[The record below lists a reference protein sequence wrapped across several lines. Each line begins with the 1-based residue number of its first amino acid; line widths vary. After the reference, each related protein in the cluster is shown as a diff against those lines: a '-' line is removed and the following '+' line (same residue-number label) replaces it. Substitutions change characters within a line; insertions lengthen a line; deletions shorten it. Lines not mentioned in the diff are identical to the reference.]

1 MTKHT
6 LGWTGL
12 LAGLGVARA
21 CSGWSPEE
29 GLVAGDT
36 ALSRPFETNFPADL
50 IAYHGPGPAAG
61 ETRSLFA
68 RMHEPSP
75 PRVVVSEGLLV
86 EPGRRPRG
94 GRRRAGSIRPI
105 ASYLAA
111 RLADNGGIYQLS
123 ADGSW
128 KLVVDGP
135 EVVFSRALRTH
146 RFAEKDRPTL
156 EAAYAAAVKELPA
169 EFRLYFR
176 SLDYAGADGALLCDE
191 LLALPAGERKHLT
204 ALAHYRRARLRM
216 ADVRSAGPD
225 DATVRRALA
234 AVRADL
240 RPWARRCGPGAPI
253 SGASLPRRPAG
264 PIPRRAVLLLPRL
277 RAARRGR
284 TSARPCG
291 STLSK
296 GRGASA
302 DDSIVHIPRA
312 AAGCEDFAECARS

>member
-1 MTKHT
+1 MKMHS
-6 LGWTGL
+6 LGWIGL
-12 LAGLGVARA
+12 IAGLGVAWA

-36 ALSRPFETNFPADL
+36 ALSRPFETNFQADL
-50 IAYHGPGPAAG
+50 IAYHGPRAAAE

-68 RMHEPSP
+68 RMHEPSQ
-75 PRVVVSEGLLV
+75 PRVVVSEGLLA
-86 EPGRRPRG
+86 ELRSATAGWTAPRREQRL
-94 GRRRAGSIRPI
+94 RPI

-111 RLADNGGIYQLS
+111 RLTDTGGIYQLS
-123 ADGSW
+123 ADGPW

-135 EVVFSRALRTH
+135 EVVFPPRALRTH
-146 RFAEKDRPTL
+146 RFTAKDLPTL

-191 LLALPAGERKHLT
+191 LLALPVAERKHLT
-204 ALAHYRRARLRM
+204 ALAYYRRARLRM

-240 RPWARRCGPGAPI
+240 EAVGA
-253 SGASLPRRPAG
+253 AM
-264 PIPRRAVLLLPRL
+264 
-277 RAARRGR
+277 
-284 TSARPCG
+284 
-291 STLSK
+291 
-296 GRGASA
+296 
-302 DDSIVHIPRA
+302 
-312 AAGCEDFAECARS
+312 